1 MKKSFVAVAL
11 VMGLGTTVAFAEN
24 LTSGVETVMAVNDF
38 TPIEV
43 KDLPAAVTEA
53 IAKNFAESTVK
64 EAAVEAAE
72 DGSKT
77 YQVVLTDKEG
87 TESTVIGIFL
97 EVSHDIDGSMMFLLD
112 LESGHYLADKL
123 LMKENVVHEQMEVFD
138 EMELSA
144 LKEVGNII
152 TASYLSALAS
162 MTNLTILPSVPYIC
176 VDMAAAIL
184 SVPAIEFG
192 LVGDR
197 ALLIETEICADVAIR
212 GYFILMP
219 EQESYYKILSALG
232 LSL

>member
-1 MKKSFVAVAL
+1 MGIFPEKALKNRSEFFNIKDKIMKKFFVAVAL

-87 TESTVIGIFL
+87 TESTVFFNEKGEI
-97 EVSHDIDGSMMFLLD
+97 
-112 LESGHYLADKL
+112 
-123 LMKENVVHEQMEVFD
+123 
-138 EMELSA
+138 
-144 LKEVGNII
+144 LK
-152 TASYLSALAS
+152 
-162 MTNLTILPSVPYIC
+162 
-176 VDMAAAIL
+176 
-184 SVPAIEFG
+184 
-192 LVGDR
+192 
-197 ALLIETEICADVAIR
+197 
-212 GYFILMP
+212 
-219 EQESYYKILSALG
+219 
-232 LSL
+232 

>member
-1 MKKSFVAVAL
+1 METTFGNEVPVYDMERTVCDVIRNRSNIEMQVFQDTLKRYVKRKDKNLRRLMQYAKADTKVIGTLGLMMKRNHCAIMKKFFVAVAL

-87 TESTVIGIFL
+87 TESTVFFNEKGEI
-97 EVSHDIDGSMMFLLD
+97 
-112 LESGHYLADKL
+112 
-123 LMKENVVHEQMEVFD
+123 
-138 EMELSA
+138 
-144 LKEVGNII
+144 LK
-152 TASYLSALAS
+152 
-162 MTNLTILPSVPYIC
+162 
-176 VDMAAAIL
+176 
-184 SVPAIEFG
+184 
-192 LVGDR
+192 
-197 ALLIETEICADVAIR
+197 
-212 GYFILMP
+212 
-219 EQESYYKILSALG
+219 
-232 LSL
+232 

>member
-87 TESTVIGIFL
+87 TESTVFFNEKGEIYFASFL
-97 EVSHDIDGSMMFLLD
+97 I
-112 LESGHYLADKL
+112 K
-123 LMKENVVHEQMEVFD
+123 N
-138 EMELSA
+138 
-144 LKEVGNII
+144 
-152 TASYLSALAS
+152 
-162 MTNLTILPSVPYIC
+162 
-176 VDMAAAIL
+176 
-184 SVPAIEFG
+184 
-192 LVGDR
+192 
-197 ALLIETEICADVAIR
+197 
-212 GYFILMP
+212 
-219 EQESYYKILSALG
+219 
-232 LSL
+232 

>member
-72 DGSKT
+72 EAAEDGSKT

-87 TESTVIGIFL
+87 TESTVF
-97 EVSHDIDGSMMFLLD
+97 F
-112 LESGHYLADKL
+112 
-123 LMKENVVHEQMEVFD
+123 NEQGEI
-138 EMELSA
+138 
-144 LKEVGNII
+144 LK
-152 TASYLSALAS
+152 
-162 MTNLTILPSVPYIC
+162 
-176 VDMAAAIL
+176 
-184 SVPAIEFG
+184 
-192 LVGDR
+192 
-197 ALLIETEICADVAIR
+197 
-212 GYFILMP
+212 
-219 EQESYYKILSALG
+219 
-232 LSL
+232 